1 MNYNEAMLK
10 LKEHNQEHVLK
21 YYDELDVN
29 EQLELLAQI
38 EATDFSV
45 VDMCTKEDKEVK
57 KGVISPLAAMQL
69 NEIEERKEEF
79 KNAGLEAIKAG
90 KVGAVLLAG
99 GMGTRLGSDDPKGMY
114 SIGITKDVFIFERL
128 ISNL

>member
-10 LKEHNQEHVLK
+10 LKEYNQEHVLK

-29 EQLELLAQI
+29 EQLELLAQN

-57 KGVISPLAAMQL
+57 KGVISPIAAMQL
-69 NEIEERKEEF
+69 NEI
-79 KNAGLEAIKAG
+79 
-90 KVGAVLLAG
+90 
-99 GMGTRLGSDDPKGMY
+99 
-114 SIGITKDVFIFERL
+114 
-128 ISNL
+128 